1 MNRAEVVFKAI
12 DVLFHP
18 FQNCIKIKD
27 TVIEKDISYDD
38 RYPQCKADFVYK
50 KSEEKLP
57 VLVNIHGGGFV
68 MGDKKHR
75 RSISELYADK
85 GWFVININYRLAPKY
100 PFPAFMEDIFALL
113 NLIPTIADKYNLDLS
128 RLVLT
133 GDSAGAHASAQVLAC
148 IHDET
153 LRKELGLPEVSVKP
167 TGAVCFCGIYD
178 VIAATKLKVP
188 FGIARSVVESTV
200 GESFKKDYSDI
211 NKYKYLKQIAPIH
224 YVNSNWCP
232 IMLTYSQKDIF
243 CGGQGEM
250 FYKKLKEVGVPC
262 MEAHSTKLIDN
273 HCYHFNYW
281 TKASKET
288 LKAVFDFLEKIKNNE
303 AIA

>member
-100 PFPAFMEDIFALL
+100 PFPAFMEDIFA
-113 NLIPTIADKYNLDLS
+113 
-128 RLVLT
+128 
-133 GDSAGAHASAQVLAC
+133 C
-148 IHDET
+148 
-153 LRKELGLPEVSVKP
+153 
-167 TGAVCFCGIYD
+167 
-178 VIAATKLKVP
+178 
-188 FGIARSVVESTV
+188 
-200 GESFKKDYSDI
+200 
-211 NKYKYLKQIAPIH
+211 
-224 YVNSNWCP
+224 
-232 IMLTYSQKDIF
+232 
-243 CGGQGEM
+243 
-250 FYKKLKEVGVPC
+250 
-262 MEAHSTKLIDN
+262 
-273 HCYHFNYW
+273 
-281 TKASKET
+281 
-288 LKAVFDFLEKIKNNE
+288 
-303 AIA
+303 